1 MRPGAATSGYI
12 TRVLERL
19 SLLGSVFLGMLALTP
34 TAVESVTGLT
44 TFRGFA
50 GTSLLIL
57 VGVATDTTR
66 KVRSELVMQKYDT
79 SLDDFYGSNDR
90 KKK

>member
-1 MRPGAATSGYI
+1 
-12 TRVLERL
+12 VLSNL
-19 SLLGSVFLGMLALTP
+19 SLLGSVFLGVLALTP
-34 TAVESVTGLT
+34 TAVEGITGLT

-79 SLDDFYGSNDR
+79 SLDDFYGDSGKG
-90 KKK
+90 KKKMR

>member
-1 MRPGAATSGYI
+1 M
-12 TRVLERL
+12 
-19 SLLGSVFLGMLALTP
+19 LGSVFLGMLALTP
-34 TAVESVTGLT
+34 TAVESLTGLS

-66 KVRSELVMQKYDT
+66 KVRAELVTQKYDT
-79 SLDDFYGSNDR
+79 SLDDFYKSDM